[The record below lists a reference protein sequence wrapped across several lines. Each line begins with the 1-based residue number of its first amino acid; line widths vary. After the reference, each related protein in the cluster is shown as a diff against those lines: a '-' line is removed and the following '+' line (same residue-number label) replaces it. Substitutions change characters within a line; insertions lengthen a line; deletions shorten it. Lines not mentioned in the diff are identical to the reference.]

1 MSRRAT
7 GWVSRLSRIPS
18 RSLATEVSAP
28 ATKLPWAQG
37 PASRIGATL
46 SQEQRPVDECD
57 VLIVG
62 GGPAGMSAA
71 IRMKQLVQERY
82 KDDPEK
88 AEAFRVVL
96 VEKAGDAGAHI
107 LSGAVLEPRALNE
120 LIPDWKEKGVNI
132 FINVLLC
139 A

>member
-1 MSRRAT
+1 MGS
-7 GWVSRLSRIPS
+7 GQWLGSRIL
-18 RSLATEVSAP
+18 RSTPLGVRRLATEVKT
-28 ATKLPWAQG
+28 ATHAQG

-46 SQEQRPVDECD
+46 SSEPRPVDECD

-71 IRMKQLVQERY
+71 IQLKQLVQSHY
-82 KDDPEK
+82 KDQPDK

-96 VEKAGDAGAHI
+96 VEKAGDTGAHI

-120 LIPDWKEKGVNI
+120 LIPDWKDKGVKD
-132 FINVLLC
+132 FDF
-139 A
+139 

>member
-1 MSRRAT
+1 M
-7 GWVSRLSRIPS
+7 
-18 RSLATEVSAP
+18 
-28 ATKLPWAQG
+28 
-37 PASRIGATL
+37 
-46 SQEQRPVDECD
+46 DECD

-71 IRMKQLVQERY
+71 IKLKQLVQAHY
-82 KDDPEK
+82 KSDPAK

-120 LIPDWKEKGVNI
+120 LIPDWKEKGVHFGFCPACTNKRETHLGTSGALESAS
-132 FINVLLC
+132 VKG
-139 A
+139 